1 MSVEYSRTEVG
12 DCAERL
18 YALARAI
25 VRGSTIAGVIFGG
38 IGGGIVGVALQ
49 GHTSVGNEG
58 GVVFGVIVGMVLG
71 GLTGWEL
78 GRWRSLWLRLAAQ
91 SALCLAEIEAHTR
104 TAQAW
109 PSPDVDAFTA
119 PTPRPAPV
127 GAFSTSAGTSEPVE
141 QPEPSAPLDPAATDL
156 LDAAQNFE
164 AKGSTGA
171 RSQALAYYQAFV
183 DHYPTD
189 PRVDGA
195 RESIHVLQQELRNAG
210 EDV

>member
-1 MSVEYSRTEVG
+1 MSAQYSRREVG

-38 IGGGIVGVALQ
+38 IGGGILGVTLQ
-49 GHTSVGNEG
+49 GHTSAGNEG

-104 TAQAW
+104 TAQAG
-109 PSPDVDAFTA
+109 PSQDFEAFAA
-119 PTPRPAPV
+119 PTPRPAPM
-127 GAFSTSAGTSEPVE
+127 GAFSVPAGAYEPVG
-141 QPEPSAPLDPAATDL
+141 QPESSAPPDPAATDL
-156 LDAAQNFE
+156 LEAAHNFDV
-164 AKGSTGA
+164 KGSTGA
-171 RSQALAYYQAFV
+171 RRQALAYYQAFV

-195 RESIHVLQQELRNAG
+195 RESIRTLQRELRKAG